1 MIDVDV
7 RITLIVMIWMIAV
20 LIDLVADVVPTGI
33 VMMRGHS
40 LQIGDIIEDF
50 LAFINSFHLVI

>member
-1 MIDVDV
+1 MIDVVV
-7 RITLIVMIWMIAV
+7 RITLIDMIWMIAV

-33 VMMRGHS
+33 VMRDHS